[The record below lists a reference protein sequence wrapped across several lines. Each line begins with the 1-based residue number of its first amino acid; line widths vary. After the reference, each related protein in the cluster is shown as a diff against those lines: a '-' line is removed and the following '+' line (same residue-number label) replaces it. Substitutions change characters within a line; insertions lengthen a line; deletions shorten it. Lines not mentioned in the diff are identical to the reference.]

1 EGYPEF
7 AIVTAADMLPVAQEL
22 AAIREAEGISV
33 VVLDIEKVYNEFSGG
48 VPDMRAPR
56 DYFKFLY
63 ERGLA
68 EGRLFRYALLLGD
81 GHFDYRGITDDAD
94 SPLNRNVIF
103 PYQTDNT
110 LVKGSS
116 YTSDDY
122 FGLLDENEGIWT
134 WTGESGTT
142 FERVDIGIGRWP
154 VETTDEA
161 RHILEKIKRYESPET
176 QGAWRTRYTFVADD
190 GPAGS
195 SDDKDLH
202 TQNADV
208 VAEALVEQFPEIN
221 ARKIY
226 AISYP
231 TVTTSNGRR
240 IPDAH
245 RDILTTLDDGTL
257 VWNYSGHGGISGLAD
272 ERIFTLEDIEQM
284 DNGDRMSVFI
294 TATCTFGRFDT
305 DREKSGAEL
314 LLLREV
320 GGSVA
325 LFTTVR
331 IVVTWSNP
339 NTYNLALNLELNR
352 HLVRRDEF
360 GRGLR
365 LGDVMRITKNS
376 AAGLQSNNRKFN
388 LLGDPTMRL
397 GLPNRE
403 VRVVSV
409 NGIPVTDTTSVAL
422 KALDRVSLEG
432 EVATASGRDQSY
444 NGTVDI
450 TVFDAKRNVEIAPA
464 DRRHIPSGSYTVQND
479 LIYRGQARVV
489 TGSFQATFVVPKDI
503 SFSDLPGRISMY
515 ASSEIGDGFGATER
529 VDVGGTADNPV
540 VDNEGPAIELFLN
553 DTTFVSGGLTHPEP
567 LLLVKF
573 RDETGINTV
582 GTGVGHE
589 MLLVIDEDEQN
600 AIEIG
605 DRFEAELGSFQSGSL
620 TYRLPTQAIGDH
632 TLRVKAW
639 DVANNS
645 ATSVLDYIV
654 APTEALALQ
663 NVFNYP
669 NPMARSTRFVF
680 EHNQPAGTPARV
692 QLRLYSVSGRV
703 LSVLDESETLPSGVL
718 PGGPVQIPWDGRD
731 DDLDELATGVYL
743 YQLKVTVDLPSGDED
758 SVEHIGKL
766 AVLR

>member
-1 EGYPEF
+1 
-7 AIVTAADMLPVAQEL
+7 
-22 AAIREAEGISV
+22 
-33 VVLDIEKVYNEFSGG
+33 
-48 VPDMRAPR
+48 
-56 DYFKFLY
+56 
-63 ERGLA
+63 
-68 EGRLFRYALLLGD
+68 
-81 GHFDYRGITDDAD
+81 
-94 SPLNRNVIF
+94 
-103 PYQTDNT
+103 
-110 LVKGSS
+110 
-116 YTSDDY
+116 
-122 FGLLDENEGIWT
+122 
-134 WTGESGTT
+134 
-142 FERVDIGIGRWP
+142 
-154 VETTDEA
+154 
-161 RHILEKIKRYESPET
+161 
-176 QGAWRTRYTFVADD
+176 
-190 GPAGS
+190 S

-208 VAEALVEQFPEIN
+208 VAEALVDQFPEIN
-221 ARKIY
+221 IRKIY

-240 IPDAH
+240 IPDAK

-272 ERIFTLEDIEQM
+272 ERIFTLEDIDRM

-314 LLLREV
+314 LLIREV

-352 HLVRRDEF
+352 HLVRRDEL

-365 LGDVMRITKNS
+365 LGDVLRITKNS

-403 VRVVSV
+403 VGIVRV
-409 NGIPVTDTTSVAL
+409 NGIPVGDTTSVAL
-422 KALDRVSLEG
+422 KALDRVTLEG
-432 EVATASGRDQSY
+432 EVASASGRDQSY

-450 TVFDAKRNVEIAPA
+450 TVFDAKRNVEIKPE
-464 DRRHIPSGSYTVQND
+464 DRRHIPAGSYTIQND

-489 TGSFQATFVVPKDI
+489 NGSFQVTFVVPKDI

-529 VDVGGTADNPV
+529 VKVGGTADNPV

-600 AIEIG
+600 AVEIG

-620 TYRLPTQAIGDH
+620 TYRLPQQAIGDH

-645 ATSVLDYIV
+645 STAVLDYIV
-654 APTEALALQ
+654 APTEALVLQ

-692 QLRLYSVSGRV
+692 RLRLYSVSGRV

-743 YQLKVTVDLPSGDED
+743 YQLKVTVDLPSGEED
-758 SVEHIGKL
+758 SVEHIGRL